1 MSSSPSL
8 PLSPV
13 DLPVPLTRFIGRA
26 QELEDL
32 VRLLPATRLVTLT
45 GPGGTGKSR
54 LAREV
59 AASSQLRFEAVAWV
73 DFAPV
78 TDAALVPRQLM
89 IALRVGERAGESV
102 VDQLMAAIGSH
113 RVLVVLDN
121 CDHLL
126 DPCAQ
131 LIETLLLGC
140 PGLSAIATS
149 REALGVQGETAWLV
163 PPLEITESM
172 QLFVERAQA
181 AQ

>member
-1 MSSSPSL
+1 M
-8 PLSPV
+8 
-13 DLPVPLTRFIGRA
+13 
-26 QELEDL
+26 
-32 VRLLPATRLVTLT
+32 
-45 GPGGTGKSR
+45 
-54 LAREV
+54 
-59 AASSQLRFEAVAWV
+59 

-78 TDAALVPRQLM
+78 TDPALVPRQLM

-102 VDQLMAAIGSH
+102 IDQLLAAIGPH
-113 RVLVVLDN
+113 RVLIVLDN

-172 QLFVERAQA
+172 QLFVEGKNLLDDSVSRFTPDEYRSIGGTPYVYDTYYMGRRYYFGLIATF
-181 AQ
+181 